1 MPPLNETRPV
11 DSDSLPRKRQLL
23 SAGLISVV
31 IPCYNQGQFLS
42 DAIKSVLAQTW
53 KRVELIVVDDGSM
66 DNSSSIAQQFPT
78 VRCVRQAHKGLG
90 AARNAGLALS
100 AGEYIAFLDADD
112 RLVPCALKLG
122 AEYLSKHP
130 DDAFVHGDFRPIGE
144 DGTAIGA
151 VDSLG
156 STLSGYVG
164 LLQKNYIA
172 MHGTVLYRREII
184 QRLGGF
190 NPLLEAC
197 EDYELYLRI
206 ARAHRFGYHRH
217 LIAEVRHHDH
227 NMSRDAALMLRTSLG
242 VLRSEKRFIASNKD
256 LNKALREGEAFFRK
270 WYGER
275 LFASVATRLRRSGL
289 KKDTLRD
296 MLTLVNYYPRAIV
309 SLLRAFEGFVRNP
322 MRPIPVGSVRF
333 GNLRRLSPVSRTFGF
348 DRGVP
353 VDRHYIE
360 GFLGLHRQDIRGRVL
375 EIADNSYT
383 LKFGGDRVTQSDVLS
398 LIKQRGVSIV
408 AELSRADHIP
418 SNTFDCVI
426 LTQTLQLIYDVRSA
440 LRTVH
445 RILKPGGVLL
455 VTVPGI
461 SQICVDPQKTWSDF
475 WRFTDASLTSL
486 LQEVF
491 LSTSIHLDV
500 YGNVLSAI
508 AFLEGLSVAELKE
521 SELNHYD
528 PEYQVIVAARAEKEH
543 SLNALE
549 A

>member
-1 MPPLNETRPV
+1 
-11 DSDSLPRKRQLL
+11 
-23 SAGLISVV
+23 
-31 IPCYNQGQFLS
+31 
-42 DAIKSVLAQTW
+42 
-53 KRVELIVVDDGSM
+53 
-66 DNSSSIAQQFPT
+66 
-78 VRCVRQAHKGLG
+78 
-90 AARNAGLALS
+90 
-100 AGEYIAFLDADD
+100 
-112 RLVPCALKLG
+112 
-122 AEYLSKHP
+122 
-130 DDAFVHGDFRPIGE
+130 
-144 DGTAIGA
+144 
-151 VDSLG
+151 
-156 STLSGYVG
+156 
-164 LLQKNYIA
+164 
-172 MHGTVLYRREII
+172 
-184 QRLGGF
+184 
-190 NPLLEAC
+190 
-197 EDYELYLRI
+197 
-206 ARAHRFGYHRH
+206 
-217 LIAEVRHHDH
+217 
-227 NMSRDAALMLRTSLG
+227 
-242 VLRSEKRFIASNKD
+242 
-256 LNKALREGEAFFRK
+256 
-270 WYGER
+270 
-275 LFASVATRLRRSGL
+275 VATRLRRSGL

-309 SLLRAFEGFVRNP
+309 SLLRAFERFVRNP

-491 LSTSIHLDV
+491 LSTSIHVDV